1 MAEIGLGS
9 HAMELSKQLGGGV
22 GMQETVGISVHLTI
36 REHSFGC
43 GYLSFSFLEEMEGM
57 D

>member
-1 MAEIGLGS
+1 
-9 HAMELSKQLGGGV
+9 MELSKQLGGGV